1 MTIEMLS
8 WLDSSSLFRAI
19 NYLIFFSR
27 DLIIHFNFSRTLA
40 TFYLFVFL
48 LEIFLLFEQILRV
61 IQSVRS
67 LSHNYPQCDKRI
79 VAERFWAEMI
89 SLSCFWPKVSSEK
102 QEKLSEIPVIRV
114 KSQKWGDLVH
124 KHTISMRFAVL
135 LLLVLFKQV

>member
-27 DLIIHFNFSRTLA
+27 DNSFQFFKNTCYILSFCLS
-40 TFYLFVFL
+40 